1 MVIIW
6 GLDLDTE

>member
-6 GLDLDTE
+6 